1 MKGFGSRER
10 YGLIVF
16 LCLVTVLLA
25 VGPVAER
32 SGCTRRYD
40 AAPRG
45 VQPGAGYGSESM
57 NVADTLSHPE
67 ASGTV
72 NRKKRRNN
80 GKTAPDDSTR
90 TKRKRKK
97 KSAPNRKPDDP
108 QRRNFLDEPL

>member
-25 VGPVAER
+25 VGPIAER

-40 AAPRG
+40 AVPHG
-45 VQPGAGYGSESM
+45 VHPEAGYGSA
-57 NVADTLSHPE
+57 NINAPDTVADTRA
-67 ASGTV
+67 ASS
-72 NRKKRRNN
+72 
-80 GKTAPDDSTR
+80 DSTR

-97 KSAPNRKPDDP
+97 KSAPNRKPADP